1 MNASEAETPTWSRGR
16 WWGAFLLVM
25 VAQVGLIFSL
35 SNRKPLFARQSDLT
49 TRFHLVVD
57 VPPGSAIAEWLEIE
71 DPTLFALP
79 DPRAFSGLAWMT
91 APALRHQSVDWTEP
105 PQWLA
110 LSVNELGWAFREFV
124 RTNVVGPRV
133 LADKPA
139 PQPDKVTV
147 PPLPL
152 PARSSFRLEGDLA
165 KRELLAP
172 LELRSIPHKEIL
184 TDTVVQVCVSP
195 LGAPFAAVPLSSS
208 GSPEADRLALE
219 LVKSIR
225 FKPLG
230 AGNSTSPRSQ
240 AAFTWGKIIFQ
251 WHTLEMPATNVP
263 AAKPPP

>member
-1 MNASEAETPTWSRGR
+1 MNASESETPSWSRGR
-16 WWGAFLLVM
+16 WCGAFLLVM
-25 VAQVGLIFSL
+25 VAQVGLIFLL
-35 SNRKPLFARQSDLT
+35 SDRKPLSARQSDLT
-49 TRFHLVVD
+49 TTFHLVFD
-57 VPPGSAIAEWLEIE
+57 APPGSAIAEWLKIE
-71 DPTLFALP
+71 DPALFALP
-79 DPRAFSGLAWMT
+79 DPRAFSGLAWMA

-110 LSVNELGWAFREFV
+110 LSVNELGRAFREFV
-124 RTNVVGPRV
+124 RTNVVGPRL

-139 PQPDKVTV
+139 PQPDRVSV

-152 PARSSFRLEGDLA
+152 PARSSLRLEGDLA
-165 KRELLAP
+165 ARELLAP

-195 LGAPFAAVPLSSS
+195 LGVTFAPVPLSSS

-225 FKPLG
+225 FKPLA

-251 WHTLEMPATNVP
+251 WHTLEMPATNAP

>member
-230 AGNSTSPRSQ
+230 AGNSTSPRNQ

-251 WHTLEMPATNVP
+251 WHTLEMPATNAP